1 MELPMNSSFV
11 WTAAAIGCFAIASPA
26 TAADAAKGEMV
37 FKKCMLCHRIGPDAA
52 NLIGPV
58 LTGVVGRKAGTYPGY
73 NYSPLM
79 KAAGEN
85 GLVWTEDNI
94 TNYLPDPGA
103 FLKKFLTDKG
113 KADLATGA
121 AKMLFRLPSEH
132 EREDVIA
139 YLKTFSVPAP
149 VTH

>member
-1 MELPMNSSFV
+1 MNSSFV
-11 WTAAAIGCFAIASPA
+11 WTAVAITCFAVASPA
-26 TAADAAKGEMV
+26 IAADTAKGETV

-58 LTGVVGRKAGTYPGY
+58 LTGVIGRKAGTYPGY

-85 GLVWTEDNI
+85 GLVWTEDDI
-94 TNYLPDPGA
+94 KSYLPDPSA

-113 KADLATGA
+113 KADLATGS

-132 EREDVIA
+132 ERDDVIA
-139 YLKTFSVPAP
+139 YLKTFSSPAP

>member
-1 MELPMNSSFV
+1 MNSSFV
-11 WTAAAIGCFAIASPA
+11 RTVAAIACFAVASPA
-26 TAADAAKGEMV
+26 IAADAAKGEVV

-58 LTGVVGRKAGTYPGY
+58 LTGVVGRTAGTYPGY

-85 GLVWTEDNI
+85 GLVWTVDNI
-94 TNYLPDPGA
+94 TNYLPDPGT

-113 KADLATGA
+113 KADIATGA
-121 AKMLFRLPSEH
+121 AKMLFRLPSEQ
-132 EREDVIA
+132 EREDVVA
-139 YLKTFSVPAP
+139 YLKTFSSPAP

>member
-1 MELPMNSSFV
+1 MNSSFGRTV
-11 WTAAAIGCFAIASPA
+11 TAFACFAVASPA
-26 TAADAAKGEMV
+26 IAADAAKGEMV
-37 FKKCMLCHRIGPDAA
+37 FKKCMLCHRMGPDAA

-58 LTGVVGRKAGTYPGY
+58 LTGAVGRKAGTYPGY

-94 TNYLPDPGA
+94 TNYLPDPSA
-103 FLKKFLTDKG
+103 FLKKFLADKG
-113 KADLATGA
+113 KPDLATGA
-121 AKMLFRLPSEH
+121 AKMLFRLPSEQ

-139 YLKTFSVPAP
+139 YLKTFSAAAP

>member
-1 MELPMNSSFV
+1 MNSSFIRTV
-11 WTAAAIGCFAIASPA
+11 TAIACFAAASPA
-26 TAADAAKGEMV
+26 IAADAAKGEMV
-37 FKKCMLCHRIGPDAA
+37 SKKCMLCHRIGPDAT

-85 GLVWTEDNI
+85 GLLWTEDDI
-94 TNYLPDPGA
+94 KSYLPDPGA
-103 FLKKFLTDKG
+103 FLKKFLADKG

-121 AKMLFRLPSEH
+121 TKMLFKLPNEQ

-139 YLKTFSVPAP
+139 YIKTFSAAAP
-149 VTH
+149 MTH

>member
-1 MELPMNSSFV
+1 MGSCFV
-11 WTAAAIGCFAIASPA
+11 WRAAAIAACFAITSPGI
-26 TAADAAKGEMV
+26 AADAAKGEMV

-58 LTGVVGRKAGTYPGY
+58 LTGVIGRKAGTYPGY

-85 GLVWTEDNI
+85 GLIWTEDNI

-103 FLKKFLTDKG
+103 FLKKFLADKG

-121 AKMLFRLPSEH
+121 AKMLFRLPSEQ

-139 YLKTFSVPAP
+139 YLKTFSAAAP

>member
-1 MELPMNSSFV
+1 MNSGSV
-11 WTAAAIGCFAIASPA
+11 WTATVVACLALASPA
-26 TAADAAKGEMV
+26 IAVDAAKGEMV
-37 FKKCMLCHRIGPDAA
+37 FKKCMLCHRIGPEAA

-94 TNYLPDPGA
+94 TSYLPDPSV

-113 KADLATGA
+113 KPDLATGA
-121 AKMLFRLPSEH
+121 AKMLFRLPSEQ
-132 EREDVIA
+132 ERADVIA
-139 YLKTFSVPAP
+139 YLKTFSTPAP

>member
-1 MELPMNSSFV
+1 MKSNSV
-11 WTAAAIGCFAIASPA
+11 WTAAVLVCLPVASPGI
-26 TAADAAKGEMV
+26 AADAAKGEMV

-94 TNYLPDPGA
+94 TNYLPDPSA

-139 YLKTFSVPAP
+139 YLKSFSAAAL

>member
-1 MELPMNSSFV
+1 MKSSFV
-11 WTAAAIGCFAIASPA
+11 WTAAVVTCFAVASPA
-26 TAADAAKGEMV
+26 IAADAAKGEVV

-52 NLIGPV
+52 NLIRPV
-58 LTGVVGRKAGTYPGY
+58 LTSVVGRKAGTYPGY

-85 GLVWTEDNI
+85 GLVWSEDNI
-94 TNYLPDPGA
+94 ANYLPDPGA

-113 KADLATGA
+113 KADLATGS
-121 AKMLFRLPSEH
+121 AKMLFRLPSEQ

-139 YLKTFSVPAP
+139 YLRTFSAAAL

>member
-1 MELPMNSSFV
+1 MKSPSA
-11 WTAAAIGCFAIASPA
+11 WTATILACLVVASPA
-26 TAADAAKGEMV
+26 AAADAAKGEMV
-37 FKKCMLCHRIGPDAA
+37 FKKCMLCHRIGPDAT

-58 LTGVVGRKAGTYPGY
+58 LTGVVGRKAGSYPGY

-85 GLVWTEDNI
+85 GLVWSGDDI
-94 TNYLPDPGA
+94 KSYLPDPSA

-121 AKMLFRLPSEH
+121 AKMLFRLPSEQD
-132 EREDVIA
+132 RDDVIA
-139 YLKTFSVPAP
+139 YLKTFSAAAP

>member
-1 MELPMNSSFV
+1 MNSGSV
-11 WTAAAIGCFAIASPA
+11 WTAAVVACLALASPA
-26 TAADAAKGEMV
+26 IAADAAKGEMV
-37 FKKCMLCHRIGPDAA
+37 FKKCMLCHRIGPEAT

-85 GLVWTEDNI
+85 GLIWTEDNI
-94 TNYLPDPGA
+94 TSYLPDPSA

-113 KADLATGA
+113 KPDLATGA
-121 AKMLFRLPSEH
+121 AKMLFRLPSEQ
-132 EREDVIA
+132 ERADVIA
-139 YLKTFSVPAP
+139 YLKTFSTPAP

>member
-1 MELPMNSSFV
+1 MNSRSAWIV
-11 WTAAAIGCFAIASPA
+11 TVFACLALASP
-26 TAADAAKGEMV
+26 TVAADAAKGEMV
-37 FKKCMLCHRIGPDAA
+37 FKKCMLCHRIGPDAT

-85 GLVWTEDNI
+85 GLAWTEDNI
-94 TNYLPDPGA
+94 TSYLPDPSA

-121 AKMLFRLPSEH
+121 AKMLFRLPSEQD
-132 EREDVIA
+132 RQDVIA
-139 YLKTFSVPAP
+139 YLKTFSAAAP

>member
-1 MELPMNSSFV
+1 MKVLSLC
-11 WTAAAIGCFAIASPA
+11 TAAIAACLTIATPA
-26 TAADAAKGEMV
+26 FAADAAKGELV

-58 LTGVVGRKAGTYPGY
+58 LTGVVGRKAGTYPAY

-94 TNYLPDPGA
+94 TNYLPDPSA

-121 AKMLFRLPSEH
+121 AKMLLRLPSEQ
-132 EREDVIA
+132 ERADVIA
-139 YLKTFSVPAP
+139 YLKTFSAQAP